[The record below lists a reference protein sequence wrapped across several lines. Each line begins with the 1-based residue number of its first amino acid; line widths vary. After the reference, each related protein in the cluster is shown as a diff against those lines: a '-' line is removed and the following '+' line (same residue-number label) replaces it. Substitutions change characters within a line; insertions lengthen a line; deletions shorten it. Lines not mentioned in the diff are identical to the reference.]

1 MSELFKRLF
10 IKNYKDTQNP
20 KVRESYGTSAGIL
33 GIIGNIIL
41 FSAKLVAGI
50 LSMSIAVV
58 ADAINNLTDFM
69 TSIITLIGFKL
80 SGRPADKEH
89 PYGHSRIEYVTG
101 FIIAFV
107 ILFLGIEIG
116 RGAVD
121 KIINATP
128 TDFSIVTCIILVAS
142 IAIKLCLSIIFK
154 GLAKSINSDALHA
167 MSADSRNDV
176 ISTSAVLIS
185 AILAITL
192 NISVDGYLGV
202 LVALFI
208 VYSAIKLIKETINT
222 LIGTP
227 PDKEYVDSVVNKLK
241 SYPEV
246 LDIHD
251 LVIHNYGPLKTFA
264 SVHIEVDA
272 SVDIMISH
280 ELADNIERDFIKN
293 MNLMLVCHLDPVS
306 INDPETNTL
315 RSIVGDALKKLD
327 ENLTFHD
334 LRLVHAVTFSNVIFD
349 VVLPFDCKLTER
361 EIKDGIIDALKVLE
375 KPYFAVIEFDRNY
388 N

>member
-10 IKNYKDTQNP
+10 IKNYNDTQNP

-272 SVDIMISH
+272 NVDIMISH

-306 INDPETNTL
+306 INDPETNKL
-315 RSIVGDALKKLD
+315 RDIVDQALKSMD
-327 ENLTFHD
+327 ERLTFHD
-334 LRLVHAVTFSNVIFD
+334 LRLVHGVTFSNVIFD
-349 VVLPFDCKLTER
+349 IVLPFDTKTTER
-361 EIKDGIIDALKVLE
+361 DIKDAITNALKVLD

>member
-306 INDPETNTL
+306 INDPETNKL
-315 RSIVGDALKKLD
+315 RDIVDQALKSMD
-327 ENLTFHD
+327 ERLTFHD
-334 LRLVHAVTFSNVIFD
+334 LRLVHGVTFSNVIFD
-349 VVLPFDCKLTER
+349 IVLPFDTKTTER
-361 EIKDGIIDALKVLE
+361 DIKDAITNALKVLD